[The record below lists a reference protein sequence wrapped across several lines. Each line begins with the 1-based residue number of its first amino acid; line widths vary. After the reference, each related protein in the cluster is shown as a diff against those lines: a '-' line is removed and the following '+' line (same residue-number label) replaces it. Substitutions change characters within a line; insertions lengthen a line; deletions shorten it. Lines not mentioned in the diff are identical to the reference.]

1 MPSAKPKDITSAMR
15 VGAVPPQTGIGNN
28 VPGKPGNVVQL
39 RAVAVDE
46 YVANTRYLAGNVLRT
61 LPHAIDDLTAEF
73 ADDIYERMQRDA
85 EVAAIVRLL
94 KSAILSEGVSLA
106 SPVADEAETDF
117 ARAQEVLDF
126 CTDVLANLLTPME
139 DALRNMLDA
148 LTVGSKV
155 AEQVYALD
163 GAQLRLVALKVKP
176 RRSTAF
182 LVDPFNN
189 VIGLLG
195 QRPGQAT
202 GVIPSAVY
210 GEPKNISNIL
220 PREKFAILTND
231 PQDSD
236 PRGRSVLRPAYG
248 AWNSKVQAWLSYQR
262 YLAQF
267 ATPSLVATVGENAES
282 VTAVS
287 DGVMTTLT
295 AQEYMAAAVAGF
307 QNGSYVVL
315 PFGATLDAIQPQAGA
330 GGDVYLKAFEFFNSE
345 MTKAVLVQALAINE
359 GKHAS
364 RAQAAVH
371 QDVLGVIIVEYKQWV
386 CRMVRRD
393 ILTPLVRYNF
403 ANADHLIPMPSLGE
417 VEPQDVSAML
427 TALGSVGYTLSPSQL
442 PETDALAGMPARS
455 TDDLRQLQERA
466 AQPSVMVANPN
477 DAPPVGGPQAKE

>member
-195 QRPGQAT
+195 QRPGH
-202 GVIPSAVY
+202 
-210 GEPKNISNIL
+210 
-220 PREKFAILTND
+220 R
-231 PQDSD
+231 
-236 PRGRSVLRPAYG
+236 RH
-248 AWNSKVQAWLSYQR
+248 
-262 YLAQF
+262 
-267 ATPSLVATVGENAES
+267 SLCG
-282 VTAVS
+282 
-287 DGVMTTLT
+287 L
-295 AQEYMAAAVAGF
+295 
-307 QNGSYVVL
+307 
-315 PFGATLDAIQPQAGA
+315 
-330 GGDVYLKAFEFFNSE
+330 
-345 MTKAVLVQALAINE
+345 
-359 GKHAS
+359 
-364 RAQAAVH
+364 
-371 QDVLGVIIVEYKQWV
+371 W
-386 CRMVRRD
+386 
-393 ILTPLVRYNF
+393 
-403 ANADHLIPMPSLGE
+403 
-417 VEPQDVSAML
+417 
-427 TALGSVGYTLSPSQL
+427 
-442 PETDALAGMPARS
+442 
-455 TDDLRQLQERA
+455 
-466 AQPSVMVANPN
+466 
-477 DAPPVGGPQAKE
+477 